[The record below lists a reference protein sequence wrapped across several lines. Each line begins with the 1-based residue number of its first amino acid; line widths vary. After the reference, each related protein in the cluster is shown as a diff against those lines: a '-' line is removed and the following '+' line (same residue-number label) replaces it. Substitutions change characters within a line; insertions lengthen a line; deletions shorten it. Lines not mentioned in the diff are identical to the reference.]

1 MQRIL
6 DEAPNGS
13 AGYPGRHTEREGH
26 ELLLE
31 DGPHATNI
39 ANQRGRVKIARA
51 RDACQAARW

>member
-6 DEAPNGS
+6 NEASNGS
-13 AGYPGRHTEREGH
+13 TGYPGRRAESESH

-39 ANQRGRVKIARA
+39 ANQR
-51 RDACQAARW
+51 